1 MAKEIDL
8 RKTVF
13 ELVQEHPELM
23 EIMAELGFASI
34 TNPVMLKTAGRV
46 MTIPKGAA
54 MKGLDLEK
62 VKSELIRRGFT
73 VIS

>member
-1 MAKEIDL
+1 MAKELDL
-8 RKTVF
+8 GKTVF
-13 ELVQEHPELM
+13 ELVQQYPELV